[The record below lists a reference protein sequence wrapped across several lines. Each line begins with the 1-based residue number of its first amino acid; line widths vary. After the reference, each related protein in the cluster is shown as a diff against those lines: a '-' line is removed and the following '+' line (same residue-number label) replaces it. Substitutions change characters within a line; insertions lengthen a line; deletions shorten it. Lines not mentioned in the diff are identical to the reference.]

1 MYLKDLIRPLTIYRA
16 TGDLNI
22 EITGIEVDSRQVKP
36 GDLFI
41 ALRGFTVDGH
51 EYIAQAVEKGAAAVL
66 VEQSISN
73 LSIPVIEVKDTRK
86 ALAIVSTKFYRY
98 PTKEMKLIGVTG
110 TNGKTTTTYLI
121 EQLLTDAGHKTGVI
135 GTIQMK
141 VGEKTFPVKNTTPD
155 ILDLQKSFRMMRD
168 EGCEYSVIE
177 VSSHALSLGRTWGSQ
192 FRIGVFTNLSQDH
205 LDFHETME
213 KYKEAK
219 GLLFSQLANQYG
231 DEPEDHAYAVLNAD
245 DEASK
250 YYAQIT
256 PAQVITYGIDQ
267 AADVQAKYIQIS
279 PEGMEFELH
288 TFRGI
293 RQVKTKLIGK
303 FNVYNL
309 LAAISTA
316 LIEGISL
323 DQIVESITKISGV
336 NGRFEP
342 VHAGQDFTVIVDYA
356 HTPDSLENVLRT
368 IREFAGKR
376 VTCVVGCGGDRDR
389 SKRPLMAQI
398 ATRYSDWSVFTSD
411 NPRTEDPEAILRDMV
426 AGVKDEN
433 LNEYTVI
440 PDRREAIYVAIEKAK
455 PGDIVLIA
463 GKGHETYQEIHGVR
477 YDFDDRL
484 VAREAI
490 LKRQQSEAKSK

>member
-1 MYLKDLIRPLTIYRA
+1 MYLEELVRPLAIYRA
-16 TGDLNI
+16 TGDLNTEIKGI
-22 EITGIEVDSRQVKP
+22 EIDSRQVKP

-41 ALRGFTVDGH
+41 ALKGFSVDGH
-51 EYIAQAVEKGAAAVL
+51 QYVAQAVEKGAAAVL
-66 VEQSISN
+66 VEKSISN
-73 LSIPVIEVKDTRK
+73 LSVPVIEVTDTRK
-86 ALAIVSTKFYRY
+86 ALAVLATKFYRY
-98 PTKEMKLIGVTG
+98 PTEELKLIGITG
-110 TNGKTTTTYLI
+110 TNGKTTTAYLI

-141 VGEKTFPVKNTTPD
+141 VGEKRFPIKNTTPD
-155 ILDLQKSFRMMRD
+155 ILDLQRSFRMMRD

-177 VSSHALSLGRTWGSQ
+177 ASSHALALGRTWGSQ
-192 FRIGVFTNLSQDH
+192 FHIGVFTNLTQDH

-219 GLLFSQLANQYG
+219 GLLFSQLGNRYG
-231 DEPEDHAYAVLNAD
+231 DTPEDHAYAVLNAD
-245 DEASK
+245 DHVSA

-256 PAQVITYGIDQ
+256 PAQVITYGIDKG
-267 AADVQAKYIQIS
+267 ADVQAKHIQIS
-279 PEGMEFELH
+279 SEGMEFELH

-309 LAAISTA
+309 LAAIATA

-323 DQIVESITKISGV
+323 DQITDSISKIAGV

-342 VHAGQDFTVIVDYA
+342 VVAGQPFTVIVDYA

-389 SKRPLMAQI
+389 GKRPLMAQI
-398 ATRYSDWSVFTSD
+398 AARYSDWSVFTSD

-426 AGVKDEN
+426 SGVQDED

-440 PDRREAIYVAIEKAK
+440 PDRREAIHVAIEKAK
-455 PGDIVLIA
+455 PGDIILIA

-490 LKRQQSEAKSK
+490 IKCQQSEAKTP